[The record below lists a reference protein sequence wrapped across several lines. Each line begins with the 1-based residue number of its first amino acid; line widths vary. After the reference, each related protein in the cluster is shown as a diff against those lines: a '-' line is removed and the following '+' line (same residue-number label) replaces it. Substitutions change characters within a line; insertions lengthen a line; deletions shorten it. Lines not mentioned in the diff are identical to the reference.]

1 MLHVAALILG
11 CPTVGPPPT
20 RGLSPV
26 VGWVYGD
33 DGTTMPTDSVQK
45 ATWEAFGEACVKG
58 RSQSPINI
66 CTKSTQRLAKGSPS
80 LHIHLQDE
88 KMLPMNSGHN
98 FELTIVDGQEKLY
111 ADVEGDKL
119 QFMQVHWHAPAEN
132 TVDGSYA
139 AMEAHFVHQGP
150 SDELAVVALRYR
162 ITEQCNPHLARF
174 WDSFP
179 IVEGTAESDVPAVP
193 LGMLLSPKLLAGGY
207 YRWDGSL
214 TTPPCTEG
222 VRWFLLKEEATVC
235 EVSSHPPHPHPTR
248 HPPHTTPK
256 PTTTTITVATTESLH
271 CCIFSPA
278 STAPPVPV
286 QAQVQ
291 SLRKTLREMQ
301 GVNYNSRAIQ
311 PLNNRTV
318 FELEFDKQAEERWK

>member
-1 MLHVAALILG
+1 MLHVAGLVFG
-11 CPTVGPPPT
+11 RVDPPPT
-20 RGLSPV
+20 RRLSPV
-26 VGWVYGD
+26 LGWIYGD
-33 DGTTMPTDSVQK
+33 GGTTMPTDDVQK

-66 CTKSTQRLAKGSPS
+66 CTKSVQRVAHSNSS
-80 LHIHLQDE
+80 LQLHLQDE

-98 FELTIVDGQEKLY
+98 FELTVVDGEEKLY
-111 ADVEGDKL
+111 ADVEGEKL
-119 QFMQVHWHAPAEN
+119 QFVQVHWHAPSEN

-162 ITEQCNPHLARF
+162 VTEQCNPHLAGF

-193 LGMLLSPKLLAGGY
+193 LGLLLSPTLLAGGY

-222 VRWFLLKEEATVC
+222 VRWFLLKQEETVC
-235 EVSSHPPHPHPTR
+235 EVRPLPQIHQHHHHHHHHHHGR
-248 HPPHTTPK
+248 R
-256 PTTTTITVATTESLH
+256 TITALLL
-271 CCIFSPA
+271 SPA
-278 STAPPVPV
+278 SAVSPVPGAGPGSKPPPDAARDAGGEL
-286 QAQVQ
+286 Q
-291 SLRKTLREMQ
+291 
-301 GVNYNSRAIQ
+301 Q
-311 PLNNRTV
+311 PGPPAA
-318 FELEFDKQAEERWK
+318 K

>member
-1 MLHVAALILG
+1 MLHVAGLILG
-11 CPTVGPPPT
+11 RVDPPPT

-66 CTKSTQRLAKGSPS
+66 CTKSAQLLAKGSPS

-111 ADVEGDKL
+111 ADVEGDRL

-179 IVEGTAESDVPAVP
+179 IVEGTAESDVPLVP

-222 VRWFLLKEEATVC
+222 VRWFLLKQEATVC
-235 EVSSHPPHPHPTR
+235 EVASHPLTLT
-248 HPPHTTPK
+248 PPLTPLHNPETHHHYHRRSHYGITALLRPLPRLSRPACACAGPGPK
-256 PTTTTITVATTESLH
+256 P
-271 CCIFSPA
+271 
-278 STAPPVPV
+278 PPD
-286 QAQVQ
+286 AA
-291 SLRKTLREMQ
+291 RDA
-301 GVNYNSRAIQ
+301 GG
-311 PLNNRTV
+311 
-318 FELEFDKQAEERWK
+318 ELQ